1 MSDKKTAPPRKAP
14 AKKSP
19 GKPQGKQ
26 PEKKDS
32 KHLASDQ
39 VQERRIFYGRQ
50 VLWTKISAIC
60 TSISVVLLLAI
71 GSFFVMTSKTTVYFQ
86 VDDQGQIVPLI
97 PLSQPKHSDAFVGDW
112 LNKCLVET
120 YDFYHGNMDR
130 HLQDMQGKCYNDE
143 GHQSLMNGLRSTGN
157 YAAIKEKEL
166 FASFS
171 FNETPVVVRRKSEGS
186 GPYRWMLQGE
196 GILTLRTETNR
207 FPNKALVT
215 AIVTRSSLLDD
226 NIGLSIE
233 KLILKTSRI
242 GN

>member
-1 MSDKKTAPPRKAP
+1 MSEKEQVPKKKAP
-14 AKKSP
+14 SSKPAGNLKKKP
-19 GKPQGKQ
+19 GAQKAPGQ
-26 PEKKDS
+26 
-32 KHLASDQ
+32 LASDQ

-60 TSISVVLLLAI
+60 TSIGVLLLLAI

-86 VDDQGQIVPLI
+86 VDDQGQIVPLV

-112 LNKCLVET
+112 LNQCLVET
-120 YDFYHGNMDR
+120 YDFYYGNMDR
-130 HLQDMQGKCYNDE
+130 HLQGMQGNCYNEE
-143 GHQSLMNGLRSTGN
+143 GFDSLINGLRSTGN
-157 YAAIKEKEL
+157 YAAIKDKEL
-166 FASFS
+166 FASFA
-171 FNETPVVVRRKSEGS
+171 FNETPIVVRRKSEANA
-186 GPYRWMLQGE
+186 PYRWMLQGE
-196 GILTLRTETNR
+196 GILTLRTETR
-207 FPNKALVT
+207 TFPNKAVVT